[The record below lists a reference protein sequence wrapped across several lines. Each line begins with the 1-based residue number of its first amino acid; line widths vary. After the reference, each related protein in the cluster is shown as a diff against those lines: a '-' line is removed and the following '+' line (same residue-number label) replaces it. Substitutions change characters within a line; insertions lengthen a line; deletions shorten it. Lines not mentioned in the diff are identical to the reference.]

1 MTGDEARAGRPRVR
15 ARYAPDLALV
25 AITAIWG
32 FTFVSVKDAIS
43 VTPDATH
50 TTPFVFLALRFWI
63 AFAVFGLV
71 VPAARKGLG
80 RPALTAG
87 LIAGTLF
94 FAGYAFQTVGLS
106 MTTPAHAGFITGLFV
121 VLTPVFAALLLKRV
135 PHGGTLAGVALGTLG
150 LLLLT
155 GGFRGDQMNPGD
167 VIVFGCAVAFALH
180 IIALSCY
187 SGVDWA
193 PLAWVQMLVTA
204 LGSTVA
210 AVVAEPKVLPTYP
223 GVWWAIAITAVL
235 ATAVAL
241 TVQTWAQRHVGPT
254 RTALILILEPVFAG
268 LFAYVLW
275 GERLGVAGWLGSG
288 LIVAGMLVS
297 ELSRVLADKRA
308 VV

>member
-1 MTGDEARAGRPRVR
+1 MRL
-15 ARYAPDLALV
+15 RYAPDLALV

-32 FTFVSVKDAIS
+32 FTFVSVKDAIA
-43 VTPDATH
+43 VVPDATH
-50 TTPFVFLALRFWI
+50 TTPFVFLALRFWL
-63 AFAVFGLV
+63 AFVVFGLV
-71 VPAARKGLG
+71 VPSAWRGLR
-80 RPALTAG
+80 RPTLTAG
-87 LIAGTLF
+87 IVAGALF

-121 VLTPVFAALLLKRV
+121 VLTPVFASLLLKRV
-135 PHGGTLAGVALGTLG
+135 PRGGTLAGVAFGTLG

-155 GGFRGDQMNPGD
+155 GGFRGDSMNRGD

-180 IIALSCY
+180 IIALSRF
-187 SGVDWA
+187 SSVDWA

-204 LGSTVA
+204 VGSTIGA
-210 AVVAEPKVLPTYP
+210 LVAEPLVLPAYP
-223 GVWWAIAITAVL
+223 GVWWAVAVTAVL

-241 TVQTWAQRHVGPT
+241 STQTWAQRHVGPT

-268 LFAYVLW
+268 LFAYLLW

-288 LIVAGMLVS
+288 LIVSGMLVS
-297 ELSRVLADKRA
+297 ELSRVMADRRA